1 MEKINFLNNLLTII
15 QITESSRHSF
25 CRWKTF
31 LEALFD
37 SKMIQTYP
45 KTYLIDDF

>member
-1 MEKINFLNNLLTII
+1 MEKNQFSQQFAII
-15 QITESSRHSF
+15 LITESSRHSF
-25 CRWKTF
+25 CRWQTF
-31 LEALFD
+31 REALFD

>member
-15 QITESSRHSF
+15 LITESSRHSF
-25 CRWKTF
+25 CRWQTL

-45 KTYLIDDF
+45 KTHLIDDF